1 MGVTKKDQAGEPKP
15 MVINADGRRKVHRTY
30 PDGSELVEEYDQK
43 TDVLLLRKSRKPG
56 VLGKE
61 GQWVIEVGQVAE
73 KFDRHTGLLAA
84 SDTQPV
90 FMRKDTKAEFQWRI
104 RNLPY
109 AKDIYDIRVDFEKN
123 EIVVRTTNK
132 KYFKRIDI
140 PDLKRA
146 QLNLDAEQLSWDHQH
161 NTLIIS
167 YTKPAVILENEK
179 MNLVIAKTQA
189 ISM

>member
-146 QLNLDAEQLSWDHQH
+146 YYFLPMNFLFFRRKNVKKIHS
-161 NTLIIS
+161 NFIIF
-167 YTKPAVILENEK
+167 NEFFVEK
-179 MNLVIAKTQA
+179 
-189 ISM
+189 ISGN

>member
-1 MGVTKKDQAGEPKP
+1 MLYNKVAIIGAGVTLATTQISPALAVKTTVFPEDCYKNRLNQIMGVSKKEQAGQPKP

-61 GQWVIEVGQVAE
+61 GQWVIEVGHVTE
-73 KFDRHTGLLAA
+73 KFDRHTDLLAA

-90 FMRKDTKAEFQWRI
+90 FMRKDTKGEFQWRI

-109 AKDIYDIRVDFEKN
+109 GKEIYDIRIDFEK
-123 EIVVRTTNK
+123 K
-132 KYFKRIDI
+132 F
-140 PDLKRA
+140 
-146 QLNLDAEQLSWDHQH
+146 
-161 NTLIIS
+161 LIYKES
-167 YTKPAVILENEK
+167 NHAAVSI
-179 MNLVIAKTQA
+179 
-189 ISM
+189 